1 MYRQIYEK
9 ESKSAEGAVASQEQV
24 LSDEVAEKLNL
35 ESAPVEGENSEEKKH
50 QSRGGKGLQRDE
62 GAKLDKEALKR
73 AVSHKKSFPFLI
85 HPCRRLDY
93 N

>member
-9 ESKSAEGAVASQEQV
+9 ESATAQPVVASQEQV
-24 LSDEVAEKLNL
+24 LTEEVAEKLNL
-35 ESAPVEGENSEEKKH
+35 ESSSAEAEGSEEKKH

-73 AVSHKKSFPFLI
+73 AVSLAEFNPFSNSSF
-85 HPCRRLDY
+85 
-93 N
+93 